1 MTPVTASARIAPVK
15 PCDEVAR
22 LLEAC
27 GLSHADLY
35 TTPAL
40 QLYGY
45 FIDNRLAGVVGL
57 ECYRSVALLRSL
69 AVAPAHRGLWLGAA
83 LMAHAERQA
92 DAQDIRALY
101 ALTTGDGRFFE
112 RFGYRVE
119 QRCATPQAIRATA
132 QFAGLCPES
141 AIVMVKP
148 LVCGALSECPPIR

>member
-1 MTPVTASARIAPVK
+1 MNAVTANARIAAIDAG
-15 PCDEVAR
+15 DEVAR
-22 LLEAC
+22 LLTSC
-27 GLSHADLY
+27 GLPDGDLY

-45 FIDNRLAGVVGL
+45 LIDDRLAGVIGL

-92 DAQDIRALY
+92 DAQDVRALY
-101 ALTTGDGRFFE
+101 LLTTGARSFFE

-141 AIVMVKP
+141 ALVMVKP
-148 LVCGALSECPPIR
+148 LLF

>member
-1 MTPVTASARIAPVK
+1 MSAAAADVRIAPVAA
-15 PCDEVAR
+15 CDEVAR
-22 LLEAC
+22 LLTSC
-27 GLSHADLY
+27 GLSDSDLY

-45 FIDNRLAGVVGL
+45 FIDNRLVGVIGL

-101 ALTTGDGRFFE
+101 ALTTGATPFFE
-112 RFGYRVE
+112 RFGYRTE

-141 AIVMVKP
+141 AVVMVKP
-148 LVCGALSECPPIR
+148 MLS

>member
-1 MTPVTASARIAPVK
+1 MNVATANVRIAPVAA
-15 PCDEVAR
+15 CDEVAR
-22 LLEAC
+22 LLTSC
-27 GLSHADLY
+27 GLSDADLY

-45 FIDNRLAGVVGL
+45 FIDNRLAGVIGL

-69 AVAPAHRGLWLGAA
+69 AVAPAHRGLLLGAA

-101 ALTTGDGRFFE
+101 ALTTGATSFFE
-112 RFGYRVE
+112 RFGYRAE

-141 AIVMVKP
+141 ALVMVKP
-148 LVCGALSECPPIR
+148 ILS